1 MKWLKT
7 KRVRNRIIFTLL
19 MIALF
24 EIGTFIPLPYVEHAQ
39 AQSELGSLLNLVSG
53 GALSRFGLFALGC
66 SPFISAS
73 IVTQL
78 WTIGFPSWERL
89 SKQGREGQVKLYRR
103 TQIIGVILSV
113 LQTYGIIASKTVQAQ
128 LGISITVTNIYQ
140 TIYLIL
146 LTVVGSLFV
155 SYLASRI
162 NEKGIGQG
170 ISVFITV
177 GILGNIPSIVLQFMS
192 AYNRYLAKSDLT
204 TYWQYFAVIM
214 VVLLTVIVLCIVA
227 NKKVFKLP
235 IHSASNSQYIEAH
248 YFPIKLLASSVMPVI
263 FASMIMSVLKIIN
276 DFKNLNWTWTSYTTK
291 TGFVVY
297 IVVIMLMTFIY
308 NSIEVNGDTLQ
319 DDLSKGSM
327 YILGVR
333 PTQSAKVIRKNL
345 FKINLIGAPV
355 LAFIAGLSLAVAVF
369 TPIDFA
375 ASINGLSVLILVGTF
390 QEIIYQIKGL
400 TQKTNYKELFA

>member
-7 KRVRNRIIFTLL
+7 KRVRNRIAFTLL
-19 MIALF
+19 MIILF
-24 EIGTFIPLPYVEHAQ
+24 EIGTFIPLPYVEHTQ

-53 GALSRFGLFALGC
+53 GTLSRFGLFALGC

-89 SKQGREGQVKLYRR
+89 SKQGKEGQVKLYRR

-128 LGISITVTNIYQ
+128 FGISITVTNIYQ

-170 ISVFITV
+170 VSVFITV

-204 TYWQYFAVIM
+204 TYWQYLAVIM

-400 TQKTNYKELFA
+400 TQKTNYKELF

>member
-7 KRVRNRIIFTLL
+7 KRVRNRVVFTLL

-24 EIGTFIPLPYVEHAQ
+24 EIGTFVPLPYVEHTQ

-89 SKQGREGQVKLYRR
+89 SKQGKEGQVKLYRR

-140 TIYLIL
+140 TVYLIL
-146 LTVVGSLFV
+146 LTTVGSLFV

-162 NEKGIGQG
+162 NERGIGQG
-170 ISVFITV
+170 VSVFITV
-177 GILGNIPSIVLQFMS
+177 GILGNTPSIVLQFMS
-192 AYNRYLAKSDLT
+192 AYNRYLAKNDLT

-214 VVLLTVIVLCIVA
+214 IVLLTVIVLCIVA

-263 FASMIMSVLKIIN
+263 FASMIMSVLKIVN

-333 PTQSAKVIRKNL
+333 PTQSAKVIRKKL

-400 TQKTNYKELFA
+400 TQKTNYKELF

>member
-7 KRVRNRIIFTLL
+7 KRVRNRIAFTLL
-19 MIALF
+19 MIILF
-24 EIGTFIPLPYVEHAQ
+24 EIGTFIPLPYVEHTQ

-89 SKQGREGQVKLYRR
+89 SKQGKEGQVKLYRR

-128 LGISITVTNIYQ
+128 LGIRITVTNIYQ
-140 TIYLIL
+140 TVYLIL
-146 LTVVGSLFV
+146 LTTVGSLFV
-155 SYLASRI
+155 SYLASRV

-170 ISVFITV
+170 VSVFITV

-204 TYWQYFAVIM
+204 TYWQYLAVIM

-333 PTQSAKVIRKNL
+333 PTQSAKVIRKKL

-400 TQKTNYKELFA
+400 TQKTNYKELF

>member
-24 EIGTFIPLPYVEHAQ
+24 EIGTFIPLPYVEHTQ

-89 SKQGREGQVKLYRR
+89 SKQGKEGQVKLYRR

-170 ISVFITV
+170 VSVFITV

-204 TYWQYFAVIM
+204 TYWQYLAVIM

-227 NKKVFKLP
+227 NKKVFRLP

-333 PTQSAKVIRKNL
+333 PTQSAKVIRKKL

>member
-7 KRVRNRIIFTLL
+7 KRVRNRIAFTLL
-19 MIALF
+19 MIILF
-24 EIGTFIPLPYVEHAQ
+24 EIGTFIPLPYVEHTQ

-89 SKQGREGQVKLYRR
+89 SKQGKEGQVKLYRR

-128 LGISITVTNIYQ
+128 LGISITVINIYQ

-204 TYWQYFAVIM
+204 TYWQYLAVIM

-333 PTQSAKVIRKNL
+333 PTQSAKVIRKKL

>member
-89 SKQGREGQVKLYRR
+89 SKQGKEGQVKLYRR

-113 LQTYGIIASKTVQAQ
+113 LQTYGIIASKAVQAQ

-140 TIYLIL
+140 TVYLIL
-146 LTVVGSLFV
+146 LTTVGSLFV

-170 ISVFITV
+170 VSVFITV

-204 TYWQYFAVIM
+204 TYWQYLAVIM

-333 PTQSAKVIRKNL
+333 PTQSAKVIRKKL

-400 TQKTNYKELFA
+400 TQKTNYKELF

>member
-24 EIGTFIPLPYVEHAQ
+24 EIGTFIPLPYVEHTQ

-89 SKQGREGQVKLYRR
+89 SKQGKEGQVKLYRR

-192 AYNRYLAKSDLT
+192 AYNRYLAKNDLT
-204 TYWQYFAVIM
+204 TYWQYLAVIM

-235 IHSASNSQYIEAH
+235 IHYAGNSQYIEAH

-263 FASMIMSVLKIIN
+263 FTSMIMSVLKIIN

-333 PTQSAKVIRKNL
+333 PTQSAKVIRKKL

>member
-7 KRVRNRIIFTLL
+7 KRVRNRIAFTLL
-19 MIALF
+19 MIILF
-24 EIGTFIPLPYVEHAQ
+24 EIGTFIPLPYVEHTQ

-89 SKQGREGQVKLYRR
+89 SKQGKEGQVKLYRR
-103 TQIIGVILSV
+103 TQIIGIILSV

-146 LTVVGSLFV
+146 LTTVGSLFV

-263 FASMIMSVLKIIN
+263 FASMIMSVLKIVN

-333 PTQSAKVIRKNL
+333 PTQSAKVIRKKL

-400 TQKTNYKELFA
+400 TQKTNYKELF

>member
-89 SKQGREGQVKLYRR
+89 SKQGKEGQVKLYRR

-140 TIYLIL
+140 TVYLIL
-146 LTVVGSLFV
+146 LTTVGSLFV
-155 SYLASRI
+155 SYLASRV

-170 ISVFITV
+170 VSVFITV

-204 TYWQYFAVIM
+204 TYWQYLAVIM

-400 TQKTNYKELFA
+400 TQKTNYKELF

>member
-7 KRVRNRIIFTLL
+7 KRVRNRIVFTLL

-89 SKQGREGQVKLYRR
+89 SKQGKEGQVKLYRR

-140 TIYLIL
+140 TVYLIL
-146 LTVVGSLFV
+146 LTTVGSLFV

-162 NEKGIGQG
+162 NERGIGQG
-170 ISVFITV
+170 VSVFITV
-177 GILGNIPSIVLQFMS
+177 GILGNTPSIVLQFMS
-192 AYNRYLAKSDLT
+192 AYNRYLAKNDLT

-214 VVLLTVIVLCIVA
+214 IVLLTVIVLCIVA

-263 FASMIMSVLKIIN
+263 FASMIMSVLKIVN

-333 PTQSAKVIRKNL
+333 PTQSAKVIRKKL

-400 TQKTNYKELFA
+400 TQKTNYKELF

>member
-1 MKWLKT
+1 MKWLRT

-89 SKQGREGQVKLYRR
+89 SKQGKEGQVKLYRR

-263 FASMIMSVLKIIN
+263 FASMIISVLKIIN

-400 TQKTNYKELFA
+400 TQKTNYKELF

>member
-89 SKQGREGQVKLYRR
+89 SKQGKEGQVKLYRR

-140 TIYLIL
+140 TVYLIL
-146 LTVVGSLFV
+146 LTTVGSLFV
-155 SYLASRI
+155 SYLASRV

-204 TYWQYFAVIM
+204 TYWQYLAVIM

-333 PTQSAKVIRKNL
+333 PTQSAKVIRKKL

>member
-89 SKQGREGQVKLYRR
+89 SKQGKEGQVKLYRR

-140 TIYLIL
+140 TAYLIL
-146 LTVVGSLFV
+146 LTTVGSLFV
-155 SYLASRI
+155 SYLASRV

-204 TYWQYFAVIM
+204 TYWQYLAVIM

-333 PTQSAKVIRKNL
+333 PTQSAKVIRKKL

>member
-24 EIGTFIPLPYVEHAQ
+24 EIGTFIPLPYVEHTQ

-89 SKQGREGQVKLYRR
+89 SKQGKEGQVKLYRR

-170 ISVFITV
+170 VSVFITV

-204 TYWQYFAVIM
+204 TYWQYLAVIM

-333 PTQSAKVIRKNL
+333 PTQSAKVIRKKL

>member
-78 WTIGFPSWERL
+78 WAIGFPSWERL
-89 SKQGREGQVKLYRR
+89 SKQGKEGQVKLYRR

-170 ISVFITV
+170 VSVFITV

-204 TYWQYFAVIM
+204 TYWQYLAVIM

>member
-89 SKQGREGQVKLYRR
+89 SKQGKEGQVKLYRR

-170 ISVFITV
+170 VSVFITV

-204 TYWQYFAVIM
+204 TYWQYLAVIM

-263 FASMIMSVLKIIN
+263 FAGMIMSVLKIIN

-400 TQKTNYKELFA
+400 TQKTNYKELF

>member
-24 EIGTFIPLPYVEHAQ
+24 EIGTFIPLPYVEHTQ

-89 SKQGREGQVKLYRR
+89 SKQGKEGQVKLYRR

-113 LQTYGIIASKTVQAQ
+113 LQTYGIIVSKTVQSQ
-128 LGISITVTNIYQ
+128 LGISIAVTNIYQ
-140 TIYLIL
+140 TVYLIL
-146 LTVVGSLFV
+146 LTTVGSLFV

-170 ISVFITV
+170 VSVFITV

-192 AYNRYLAKSDLT
+192 AYNRYLAKNDLT
-204 TYWQYFAVIM
+204 TYWQYLTVIM

-263 FASMIMSVLKIIN
+263 FASMIMSVLKIVN

-333 PTQSAKVIRKNL
+333 PTQSAKVIRKKL

-369 TPIDFA
+369 TPINFA

-400 TQKTNYKELFA
+400 TQKTNYKELF

>member
-7 KRVRNRIIFTLL
+7 KRVRNRIAFTLL
-19 MIALF
+19 MIILF
-24 EIGTFIPLPYVEHAQ
+24 EIGTFIPLPYVEHTQ

-89 SKQGREGQVKLYRR
+89 SKQGKEGQVKLYRR

-140 TIYLIL
+140 TVYLIL
-146 LTVVGSLFV
+146 LTTVGSLFV
-155 SYLASRI
+155 SYLASRV

-170 ISVFITV
+170 VSVFITV

-204 TYWQYFAVIM
+204 TYWQYLAVIM

-400 TQKTNYKELFA
+400 TQKTNYKELF

>member
-140 TIYLIL
+140 TVYLIL
-146 LTVVGSLFV
+146 LTTVGSLFV

-214 VVLLTVIVLCIVA
+214 VVSLTVIVLCIVA

-400 TQKTNYKELFA
+400 TQKTNYKELF

>member
-89 SKQGREGQVKLYRR
+89 SKQGKEGQVKLYRR

-170 ISVFITV
+170 VSVFITV

-204 TYWQYFAVIM
+204 TYWQYLAVIM

-355 LAFIAGLSLAVAVF
+355 LAFIAGLSLAVAIF

>member
-39 AQSELGSLLNLVSG
+39 VQSELGSLLNLVSG

-89 SKQGREGQVKLYRR
+89 SKQGKEGQVKLYRR

-192 AYNRYLAKSDLT
+192 AYNRHLAKSDLT

-333 PTQSAKVIRKNL
+333 PTQSAKVIRKKL

>member
-7 KRVRNRIIFTLL
+7 KRVRNRIAFTLL
-19 MIALF
+19 MIILF
-24 EIGTFIPLPYVEHAQ
+24 EIGTFIPLPYVEHTQ

-89 SKQGREGQVKLYRR
+89 SKQGKEGQVKLYRR

-170 ISVFITV
+170 VSVFITV

-333 PTQSAKVIRKNL
+333 PTQSAKVIRKKL

-375 ASINGLSVLILVGTF
+375 VSINGLSVLILVGTF

>member
-89 SKQGREGQVKLYRR
+89 SKQGKEGQVKLYRR

-140 TIYLIL
+140 TVYLIL
-146 LTVVGSLFV
+146 LTTVGSLFV
-155 SYLASRI
+155 SYLASRV

-170 ISVFITV
+170 VSVFITV

-204 TYWQYFAVIM
+204 TYWQYLAVIM

-276 DFKNLNWTWTSYTTK
+276 DFKNLNWTWASYTTK

-333 PTQSAKVIRKNL
+333 PTQSAKVIRKKL

>member
-7 KRVRNRIIFTLL
+7 KRVRNRIAFTLL
-19 MIALF
+19 MIILF
-24 EIGTFIPLPYVEHAQ
+24 EIGTFIPLPYVEHTQ

-66 SPFISAS
+66 SPFVSAS

-89 SKQGREGQVKLYRR
+89 SKQGKEGQVKLYRR

-140 TIYLIL
+140 TVYLIL
-146 LTVVGSLFV
+146 LTTVGSLFV
-155 SYLASRI
+155 SYLASRV

-170 ISVFITV
+170 VSVFITV

-204 TYWQYFAVIM
+204 TYWQYLAVIM

-333 PTQSAKVIRKNL
+333 PTQSAKVIRKKL

-400 TQKTNYKELFA
+400 TQKTNYKELF

>member
-7 KRVRNRIIFTLL
+7 KRVRNRIAFTLL
-19 MIALF
+19 MIILF
-24 EIGTFIPLPYVEHAQ
+24 EIGTFIPLPYVEHTQ

-78 WTIGFPSWERL
+78 WAIGFPSWERL
-89 SKQGREGQVKLYRR
+89 SKQGKEGQVKLYRR

-170 ISVFITV
+170 VSVFIAV

-204 TYWQYFAVIM
+204 TYWQYLAVIM

-333 PTQSAKVIRKNL
+333 PTQSAKVIRKKL

>member
-7 KRVRNRIIFTLL
+7 KRVRNRVIFTLL

-24 EIGTFIPLPYVEHAQ
+24 EIGTFVPLPYVEHTQ

-89 SKQGREGQVKLYRR
+89 SKQGKEGQVKLYRR

-113 LQTYGIIASKTVQAQ
+113 LQTYGIIVSKTVQSQ
-128 LGISITVTNIYQ
+128 LGISIAVTNIYQ
-140 TIYLIL
+140 TVYLIL
-146 LTVVGSLFV
+146 LTTVGSLFV

-170 ISVFITV
+170 VSVFITV

-192 AYNRYLAKSDLT
+192 AYNRYLAKNDLT
-204 TYWQYFAVIM
+204 TYWQYLAVIM

-235 IHSASNSQYIEAH
+235 IHSAGNSQYIEAH

-263 FASMIMSVLKIIN
+263 FASMIMSVLKIVN

-297 IVVIMLMTFIY
+297 IVVIILMTFIY

-333 PTQSAKVIRKNL
+333 PTQSAKVIRKKL

-369 TPIDFA
+369 TPINFA

-400 TQKTNYKELFA
+400 TQKTNYKELF

>member
-7 KRVRNRIIFTLL
+7 KRVRNRIAFTLL
-19 MIALF
+19 MIILF
-24 EIGTFIPLPYVEHAQ
+24 EIGTFIPLPYVEHTQ

-89 SKQGREGQVKLYRR
+89 SKQGKEGQVKLYRR

-170 ISVFITV
+170 VSVFITV

-192 AYNRYLAKSDLT
+192 AYNRHLAKSDLT
-204 TYWQYFAVIM
+204 TYWQYLAVIM

-333 PTQSAKVIRKNL
+333 PTQSAKVIRKKL

>member
-7 KRVRNRIIFTLL
+7 KRVRNRIAFTLL
-19 MIALF
+19 MIILF
-24 EIGTFIPLPYVEHAQ
+24 EMGTFIPLPYVEHTQ

-89 SKQGREGQVKLYRR
+89 SKQGKEGQVKLYRR

-140 TIYLIL
+140 TVYLIL
-146 LTVVGSLFV
+146 LTTVGSLFV
-155 SYLASRI
+155 SYLASRV

-170 ISVFITV
+170 VSVFITV

-204 TYWQYFAVIM
+204 TYWQYLAVIM

-333 PTQSAKVIRKNL
+333 PTQSAKVIRKKL

-400 TQKTNYKELFA
+400 TQKTNYKELF